1 MTPMKIRA
9 ANITDKP
16 AWLAVRRRQ
25 RPALSDQQH
34 ERDWVQMM
42 EQRSQRTTLLCV
54 DEQGASLGMIEVSR
68 RARSDLLDSGPVA
81 HVDTLHVEPGEDRVE
96 TAQRLADAAA
106 GWAQALGC
114 RVLASDTTLD
124 NQWEQKL
131 HLELGFEEA
140 ARKVVYRR
148 VLAAPA
154 TVSPLAPATL
164 APAHSPVADART
176 GRMDVQAGDDAPG
189 WWPRPARAVIIVLGI
204 LSLYFTNVFS
214 GDMFVGVVL
223 PIVDVLFVIYLLML
237 FVGMK
242 YRRKTGTGERHLEM
256 YQVTNDRE

>member
-1 MTPMKIRA
+1 MKIRA

-25 RPALSDQQH
+25 RPALSDKQH

-42 EQRSQRTTLLCV
+42 EQRNQRTTLLCV

-68 RARSDLLDSGPVA
+68 RAQSDSLGSGALA
-81 HVDTLHVEPGEDRVE
+81 HVDALHVEPGEERVE
-96 TAQRLADAAA
+96 TAQRLTDAAA

-114 RVLASDTTLD
+114 RVLSSDTSLD

-131 HLELGFEEA
+131 HLELGFEEV

-148 VLAAPA
+148 ILAVPA
-154 TVSPLAPATL
+154 TVSTALPSTL
-164 APAHSPVADART
+164 ASAPSPASEVHAARMET
-176 GRMDVQAGDDAPG
+176 IAGDDGPG
-189 WWPRPARAVIIVLGI
+189 WWPGSVRAVIIVLGI
-204 LSLYFTNVFS
+204 LALYFTNVFS
-214 GDMFVGVVL
+214 ANMFIGVVL

-242 YRRKTGTGERHLEM
+242 YRRKTGTGERQLEL
-256 YQVTNDRE
+256 YQASNDTE